1 MGHLQFEFG
10 KKLCQIY
17 FFVTLNY
24 DTSNF
29 VSIQYKSKYNWLIA
43 KSTYRAE

>member
-1 MGHLQFEFG
+1 MYL
-10 KKLCQIY
+10 
-17 FFVTLNY
+17 FVALDY